1 MFTEILHIGFVVNSI
16 DETME
21 TLKKLGAVELGRKS
35 FPQLGQTSALVQL
48 ANVRYELM
56 EPLGDEG
63 VVPRFLKKNG
73 EGFHH
78 ISFHCENADEE
89 CQRLQNEGIRILNKA
104 PGDGKKKFFTHFS
117 TTAGVV
123 YEISELYD

>member
-1 MFTEILHIGFVVNSI
+1 MLDELLHIGFVVSSI

-21 TLKKLGAVELGRKS
+21 AMKKLGAEELGRKA
-35 FPQLGQTSALVQL
+35 FAQLGQTSALVQL
-48 ANVRYELM
+48 GNVRYELM

-78 ISFHCENADEE
+78 ICFHCENADEE
-89 CQRLQNEGIRILNKA
+89 CRRLQAEGVRVLNKT

-117 TTAGVV
+117 TTGGVV
-123 YEISELYD
+123 YEISEQYD